1 MRAERLGLLSI
12 AGAAAAW
19 STAGLFTRLIHVD
32 TWTLL
37 VWRNVFGGA
46 FMGVVVAMMYR
57 RRLVSLRLSRVGWFA
72 ATVNGLSMLAYLGA
86 LRETTVAHTV
96 IIYATMPFVAAV
108 LAWATL
114 REAPTR
120 PTLLA
125 AFVALLGVVMAVGSG
140 GSGRFLGDAL
150 AGLMTLGVAIYTT
163 VVRAHRDVSL
173 MLAAAVSPLIGATAA
188 LPRAHPL
195 GVSAADLALIAVF
208 ATTSFALGLALYT
221 YGARH
226 VSPARAGLVSALD
239 TPLAPLWVWLAFGE
253 DPGVGTLIGG
263 AVVLVAVL
271 ANLLLERHAGT
282 PAG

>member
-37 VWRNVFGGA
+37 VWRNVFGA
-46 FMGVVVAMMYR
+46 MVMGVVVAVMYR
-57 RRLVSLRLSRVGWFA
+57 RGLLALRLSRIGWLA

-96 IIYATMPFVAAV
+96 IIYATMPFVAAL
-108 LAWATL
+108 LAWVTL

-120 PTLLA
+120 STLA
-125 AFVALLGVVMAVGSG
+125 AATIALTGVVVAVGSG

-163 VVRAHRDVSL
+163 VVRARRDVSL
-173 MLAAAVSPLIGATAA
+173 MVAAAISPLIGAAAA
-188 LPRAHPL
+188 LPRSHPL
-195 GVSAADLALIAVF
+195 AVSGGDLALIAVF
-208 ATTSFALGLALYT
+208 ATTSFALGLVLYT

-226 VSPARAGLVSALD
+226 VSPARSGLVSALD

-253 DPGVGTLIGG
+253 DPGAGTLVGG
-263 AVVLVAVL
+263 AIVL
-271 ANLLLERHAGT
+271 AAVVANLRYERVPDPG
-282 PAG
+282 